1 MLLGLLLLVPT
12 AFSVSAQAD
21 DEVAGA
27 SRSAP
32 TTPTHEMDEPSLSN
46 PLIDHS
52 QLVGADIPLSHR
64 YARPRGQIRRTVI
77 VSAS

>member
-1 MLLGLLLLVPT
+1 VLLGLLLLVPT

-21 DEVAGA
+21 EVAGA
-27 SRSAP
+27 SMSAP

-64 YARPRGQIRRTVI
+64 YARPRGKIRRTVI